1 MIDLK
6 SKQREIKSK
15 FKIIQQAN
23 DTKKGVDDLLKKY
36 DDTLENLQGQI
47 GGTLE
52 SYADKAKQKLPN
64 VENIFEKITSDL
76 QKILPVKQKD
86 GESMLRRITRESVK
100 ETTEAVKPIF

>member
-47 GGTLE
+47 GG
-52 SYADKAKQKLPN
+52 
-64 VENIFEKITSDL
+64 I
-76 QKILPVKQKD
+76 
-86 GESMLRRITRESVK
+86 G
-100 ETTEAVKPIF
+100 